1 MPRRKA
7 NVRMELNE
15 IPSFPGVVEVSG
27 SGFSRVAAG
36 FTDVGARRRRTLKC
50 NSDQISNQGE
60 YALKS

>member
-15 IPSFPGVVEVSG
+15 IPSFPGVVKVSG
-27 SGFSRVAAG
+27 SGFSRLAAG
-36 FTDVGARRRRTLKC
+36 FTDGGGEKEEDLEMQH
-50 NSDQISNQGE
+50 DQISNQGE